1 MSGGTGYSG
10 FSGGGA
16 FAAMGGGD
24 RGYAGSMGGG
34 DRGGGGG
41 SHYSGSIGGDRGGGG
56 GGSLAGGS
64 SSLTLSLQEL
74 YGLPPEARSVLY
86 KTEMCKN
93 YAASGSCPFAG

>member
-1 MSGGTGYSG
+1 
-10 FSGGGA
+10 
-16 FAAMGGGD
+16 MGGGD
-24 RGYAGSMGGG
+24 RTYTGSMGGG

-41 SHYSGSIGGDRGGGG
+41 SSHYSGSIGGDRG